1 MMFRQVLIFMLLGF
15 FALAESST
23 ITCNS
28 TDRDLVSKAFSSV
41 INFSISLL
49 KIPNHN
55 CSNPPIPALDLSS
68 HNLNGTISW
77 KYFKNLSSLQTLDL
91 SNNSLKGSVPGWVWS
106 IRSLVSINLSK
117 NQFGGSFGAKPGSKN
132 VSFSNVKVLRLTNNR
147 FSNLVNL
154 SLFSNLET
162 LDLSNNN
169 LGVLPC
175 GFENTKKLK
184 YLDISSCSISGTLKP
199 ISGLPSL
206 EHLDVSHNSMNGS
219 LSSDFHFP
227 SNLTFLNVSFNNFSG
242 HIDSEILKKFGSSAF
257 FHAGNLFESKTP
269 NFHNNSPHHT
279 PQKPK
284 PKPIS
289 EQVKIEKP
297 KSKKRALIIVL
308 ISASALLVF
317 SCVFISILC
326 IRRRRI
332 KRRKNK
338 WAIAISKPVQ
348 VQFKMESKSGPFMFE
363 TESGSSWVV
372 DIKEPSSAPVV
383 IFEKP
388 LMSLTFKDLIAAT
401 SAFGKESLLAEGR
414 CGPVYTAVLPGE
426 IHVAIKVLENARGV
440 DPEEA
445 VGMLEDLARVKQP
458 NLLPLFGYCIAGR
471 EKLLLYEFMP
481 HGDLHRW
488 LHELPAGEP
497 NVEDWSTDTWEHQNE
512 GEIISSNFEKMGWLT
527 RHRIAVGI
535 ARGLAYLHHAGSKPI
550 VHGHLVTSNILL
562 ADNFEPRISDFGLAR
577 DGASA
582 EQDVYCFGV
591 VLIELLTGQPG
602 SEETVA
608 WVRKLVRERLSE
620 NALDPRLVRL
630 GGGSVDEMVESLRV
644 GYLCTSE
651 CPGKRPTMQQVLG
664 LLKDIHPLKNFTQPQ
679 NAP

>member
-1 MMFRQVLIFMLLGF
+1 MMVRKVLIFMLLGF
-15 FALAESST
+15 FALVESST
-23 ITCNS
+23 TTCNS
-28 TDRDLVSKAFSSV
+28 TDKELVSKAFSSV
-41 INFSISLL
+41 HNFRISLL
-49 KIPNHN
+49 EVPNSN
-55 CSNPPIPALDLSS
+55 CSNPPITALNLFS
-68 HNLNGTISW
+68 HNLSGTISW
-77 KYFKNLSSLQTLDL
+77 KYIKSLSSLQTIDL
-91 SNNSLKGSVPGWVWS
+91 SNNSLKGSVPVSFWS
-106 IRSLVSINLSK
+106 IQSLVSINLSK
-117 NQFGGSFGAKPGSKN
+117 NQFGGSFGTIPSFKN
-132 VSFSNVKVLRLTNNR
+132 VSFSNVEVLNLSNNR
-147 FSNLVNL
+147 FTNLVNL
-154 SLFSNLET
+154 SYFSNLET

-184 YLDISSCSISGTLKP
+184 YLDISSCNIAGNLKP
-199 ISGLPSL
+199 ISGLQSL

-242 HIDSEILKKFGSSAF
+242 HIDSVVFKKFGSSAF
-257 FHAGNLFESKTP
+257 DHAGNLNSLETKTS
-269 NFHNNSPHHT
+269 NFGNNSLHYP

-284 PKPIS
+284 SMP
-289 EQVKIEKP
+289 ENVKIEKP

-317 SCVFISILC
+317 SSLFVSILC
-326 IRRRRI
+326 FRRRVI
-332 KRRKNK
+332 ERRKNK
-338 WAIAISKPVQ
+338 WAISKPVQ
-348 VQFKMESKSGPFMFE
+348 IQFKMESKSGPFMFE

-426 IHVAIKVLENARGV
+426 IHVAIKVLEKARGV
-440 DPEEA
+440 DREEA
-445 VGMLEDLARVKQP
+445 VGVLEDLARVKHP

-488 LHELPAGEP
+488 LHELPSGEP
-497 NVEDWSTDTWEHQNE
+497 NVEDWSTDTWEQQNE

-535 ARGLAYLHHAGSKPI
+535 ARGQAYLHHAGSKPV

-562 ADNFEPRISDFGLAR
+562 SDNFEPRISDFGLAQ

-582 EQDVYCFGV
+582 EQDVYSFGV

-602 SEETVA
+602 SEQTVA
-608 WVRKLVRERLSE
+608 WVRKLIRERLSE
-620 NALDPRLVRL
+620 TALDPRLIRL
-630 GGGSVDEMVESLRV
+630 GGGSVGEMVESLRV

-664 LLKDIHPLKNFTQPQ
+664 LLKDIRPITNFNLPQ
-679 NAP
+679 NAA